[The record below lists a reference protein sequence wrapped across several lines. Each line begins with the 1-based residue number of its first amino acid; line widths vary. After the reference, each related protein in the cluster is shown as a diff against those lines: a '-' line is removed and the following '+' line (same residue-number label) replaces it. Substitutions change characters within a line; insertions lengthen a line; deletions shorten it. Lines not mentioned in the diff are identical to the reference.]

1 VPTALAYRF
10 SAVSDATD
18 LVTGALRDF
27 AVESRAGGEMVGQAD
42 NEFRPADRRF
52 GLKKPLAGEGARFC
66 KPIPLIAPLRRN
78 PALAEGLA

>member
-18 LVTGALRDF
+18 LVTRALRDF

-52 GLKKPLAGEGARFC
+52 GLKKTAR
-66 KPIPLIAPLRRN
+66 R
-78 PALAEGLA
+78 

>member
-1 VPTALAYRF
+1 MCF

-66 KPIPLIAPLRRN
+66 SKTDILIAPLRRN
-78 PALAEGLA
+78 PALAGASA